1 MPILEILQHPIVE
14 KKCYERFSFFSNEL
28 IFRDGSWNKRVR
40 RAQTT
45 RMWYTSSTYSWKTM
59 ASDGNLFV
67 LGFHFVVDELVVTM
81 PCEKLSLRV
90 RGESVYGHVEASLGK
105 VGKKQAR
112 EILSRSWIKPLS
124 LGSRAT
130 SHTSPKRWP
139 WNWWEPKRKRLR
151 WPSQGRSKI
160 T

>member
-1 MPILEILQHPIVE
+1 
-14 KKCYERFSFFSNEL
+14 
-28 IFRDGSWNKRVR
+28 
-40 RAQTT
+40 
-45 RMWYTSSTYSWKTM
+45 M

-112 EILSRSWIKPLS
+112 EILSRS
-124 LGSRAT
+124 
-130 SHTSPKRWP
+130 
-139 WNWWEPKRKRLR
+139 
-151 WPSQGRSKI
+151 
-160 T
+160 